1 MSEHFFEEQQEQSR
15 IKAAIVSKYFWQW
28 AEVVSGTQKRQGKPT
43 SFAYIDLFAGRG
55 RYADGNKSTPLLIL
69 ERAIADDKF
78 RGGLVTLFNDGSAE
92 NVSTLKKEIEGLPNV
107 GMLGHKPQVVCEQ
120 VGDQIVAAFESWD
133 HIPTLMFVDPW
144 GYKGLSLRLINS
156 VLKHWACE
164 CVFFFNYN
172 RINMGLSNPV
182 VKSHM
187 AALFGE
193 DRAARLMTTLEHMD
207 PAGREVMIVEEMAQ
221 ALKEMGGEYV
231 LPFGFKNADGTR
243 TTHHLVFVSK
253 HPLGYK
259 IMKRVMAGES
269 STADQGVASFAYN
282 PAEKA
287 DRDRQ
292 PLLFALSR
300 PLDDLEGM
308 LLDAFAG
315 RTLTMVEVYEEHN
328 VDRPYTDANYKQVLR
343 QMEAAGKVTTNP
355 PATARPKRNG
365 EVTFADGVRVT
376 FPRKPG

>member
-1 MSEHFFEEQQEQSR
+1 MYPVSDQFFEEQQEQSR

-28 AEVVSGTQKRQGKPT
+28 ANVITGSQKQRGTP
-43 SFAYIDLFAGRG
+43 SNIAYIDLFAGRG

-69 ERAIADDKF
+69 ERAITEDKF
-78 RGGLVTLFNDGSAE
+78 RGRLITLFNDGSAE
-92 NVSTLKKEIEGLPNV
+92 NASALRQEVEALPGV
-107 GMLGHKPQVVCEQ
+107 GTLGHKPQIVCEQ
-120 VGDQIVAAFESWD
+120 VGAQIVAAFESWN

-172 RINMGLSNPV
+172 RISMGLSNPL
-182 VKSHM
+182 VKPHM
-187 AALFGE
+187 TALFGD
-193 DRAARLMTTLEHMD
+193 DRATKLMTTLEGLD
-207 PAGREVMIVEEMAQ
+207 PARRELTIVEELAQ
-221 ALKEMGGEYV
+221 ALKEMGGRYV
-231 LPFGFKNADGTR
+231 LPFGFKNEAGTR

-259 IMKRVMAGES
+259 IMKQVMAGES

-308 LLDAFAG
+308 LLDEFAG
-315 RTLTMVEVYEEHN
+315 RTMTMAEVYESHN
-328 VDRPYTDANYKQVLR
+328 LDRPYTETNYKEVLR
-343 QMEAAGKVTTNP
+343 RMEAAAK
-355 PATARPKRNG
+355 
-365 EVTFADGVRVT
+365 
-376 FPRKPG
+376 